1 MELNRDQVVRKL
13 VINPLVRRLRA
24 SYERIFHQIESRE
37 SELTLSLRSL
47 QECISLP
54 REELGASLEML
65 QRSVA
70 MRLYPFGCHTT
81 RNSVDHQFSRS
92 QLKLSYPIKMSC
104 DGKKA

>member
-37 SELTLSLRSL
+37 SELTIRLRSL

-54 REELGASLEML
+54 REELGCE
-65 QRSVA
+65 
-70 MRLYPFGCHTT
+70 FGDAPEVSC
-81 RNSVDHQFSRS
+81 NEIVSIW
-92 QLKLSYPIKMSC
+92 LSY
-104 DGKKA
+104 DKK